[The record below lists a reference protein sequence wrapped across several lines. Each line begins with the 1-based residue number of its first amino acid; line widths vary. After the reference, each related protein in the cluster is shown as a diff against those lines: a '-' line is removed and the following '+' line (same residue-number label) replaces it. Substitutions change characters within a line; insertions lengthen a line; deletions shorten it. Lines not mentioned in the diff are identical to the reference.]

1 MIDVADED
9 LLPRMSMLLSPK
21 STHFE
26 PESPELKK
34 PVSVSLSKE
43 TVRSLLAK
51 QNVRNI

>member
-26 PESPELKK
+26 PPKSPALEK
-34 PVSVSLSKE
+34 PVSLSRE